1 MRFSVPCGI
10 FDQPFSALSHR
21 SLSFSCQDWLSF
33 WELLLKITMQFGIPV
48 EMVYNGKTRITVM
61 GPFEHSPQREF
72 ALTVNKRAIA
82 DCTDMKQLKEVA
94 NNLLIGWSS
103 MQTAVQSLMLE
114 NMQLRQAMDKRDVD
128 LEAANA
134 LLQEASTLMD
144 QYDAQLAK
152 AKRGL
157 WSWWK

>member
-1 MRFSVPCGI
+1 MTAFSTGA
-10 FDQPFSALSHR
+10 FRLSPIA
-21 SLSFSCQDWLSF
+21 SYLSFVKIGYGLWSCLLS
-33 WELLLKITMQFGIPV
+33 ITMQFGIPV

-114 NMQLRQAMDKRDVD
+114 NMQLRQALDKRDVD

>member
-1 MRFSVPCGI
+1 MTAFSTQLFRLSPI
-10 FDQPFSALSHR
+10 ASHFSFVKTGYGLWSCLLSV
-21 SLSFSCQDWLSF
+21 
-33 WELLLKITMQFGIPV
+33 TMKFGIPV

-114 NMQLRQAMDKRDVD
+114 NMQLRQALDKRDVD
-128 LEAANA
+128 LEAANV

-144 QYDAQLAK
+144 QYDAQLRK
-152 AKRGL
+152 AKKGL

>member
-1 MRFSVPCGI
+1 MTAFSTQLFRLSPI
-10 FDQPFSALSHR
+10 ASHFSFVKTGYGLW
-21 SLSFSCQDWLSF
+21 SC
-33 WELLLKITMQFGIPV
+33 LLTITMKFGVPV

-114 NMQLRQAMDKRDVD
+114 NMQLRQALDKRDVD
-128 LEAANA
+128 LEAANV

-144 QYDAQLAK
+144 QYDAQLRK
-152 AKRGL
+152 AKKGL

>member
-21 SLSFSCQDWLSF
+21 FLSFLCQDWLSF
-33 WELLLKITMQFGIPV
+33 WELPLKITMQFGIPV
-48 EMVYNGKTRITVM
+48 EMVYNGKRHVTVM
-61 GPFEHSPQREF
+61 EFEHSPQREF
-72 ALTVNKRAIA
+72 AITVNQRAIA
-82 DCTDMKQLKEVA
+82 ECEDKQKLKEVA
-94 NNLLIGWSS
+94 NNLLVGWAS

-114 NMQLRQAMDKRDVD
+114 NLQLRQALDKRDVD

-134 LLQEASTLMD
+134 LLQEASTMMD
-144 QYDAQLAK
+144 QYDVQLRK